1 MVIIVI
7 CLLMEKKSL
16 IRNLIIKT
24 LTFQLKFCLG
34 TISNGFSTTKFREV
48 SLRGNVYDFS
58 VDYSSID
65 KSNILKVH
73 KYLVVKYNLK

>member
-1 MVIIVI
+1 
-7 CLLMEKKSL
+7 MEKKSL
-16 IRNLIIKT
+16 ILKLIKKT

-34 TISNGFSTTKFREV
+34 TISTGFSATKFREV

-65 KSNILKVH
+65 KSNILKVR
-73 KYLVVKYNLK
+73 KYLMVKYNLK